1 MSSKLFPVLAAFLV
15 AACGSDQD
23 ELPPDPAPTS
33 YSQMSHEQRIAFMTT
48 TVLPQMKPLFV
59 AFDAKFQ
66 NMSCAT
72 CHGNGA
78 TDGTYA
84 MPSPQ
89 IPAIPGSEEA
99 FLEYIKDPEHLRWA
113 TFMQDQ
119 VWPKIVEL
127 LHVPKFDPMTNAAG
141 FSCTGCHTL
150 MHP

>member
-1 MSSKLFPVLAAFLV
+1 MSSKSIAVLTTLLV
-15 AACGSDQD
+15 AACGSDQNEQPAD
-23 ELPPDPAPTS
+23 SAPTA
-33 YSQMSHEQRIAFMTT
+33 YLQMNHEQRIAFMTT
-48 TVLPQMKPLFV
+48 TVLPQMQPLFV
-59 AFDAKFQ
+59 AFDAKFE
-66 NMSCAT
+66 NMSCQT

-89 IPAIPGSEEA
+89 VPALPGSEEA

-113 TFMQDQ
+113 MFMEAR

-127 LHVPKFDPMTNAAG
+127 LQVPKFDPMTNTPG

-150 MHP
+150 LHP